1 MWVQVPPSA
10 LKEIINLEFIIIMK
24 LISRNP
30 ADDYKVIG
38 EVEVSSDGEIANK
51 IKLANK
57 AKVMWKEIGVV
68 KRIELLIPIRD
79 EFGIRKEEIA
89 KLISLE
95 TGKSINESL
104 SEVTRYIDE
113 FTWFLE
119 NGERALADEITL
131 DDNESLHRMIYEP
144 YGVAV
149 AISPWNFPF
158 GMAIWGIIPNLIAG
172 NTVVYKTSEECPLV
186 GKLIEEIFLN
196 HELPLG
202 VLAEVYGNGEVGKK
216 LTEGKINLIW
226 FTGSTKVGKS
236 LYKIAADKFV
246 KAILEMGGSNP
257 CVVFDDVDVKKSAM
271 VIFNGRY
278 RHNGQVC
285 SALKRLIVHESIV
298 DKLIYELKNIIE
310 NQKIG
315 DPLDPNNDLG
325 SLVAK
330 RQVELLNEQF
340 VDAVDK
346 GAKIVAQANLDK
358 NLKGAFFAPT
368 LLTNITK
375 DMRVWHEEVFGPIF
389 PIMTFKTEEE
399 AIELANDTVYGL
411 GGRVM
416 SGDIKRAERV
426 AFKIEAGSIAI
437 NLEARFLACDPFGG
451 YKESGL
457 GRERGIH
464 GLREMCQVKVIQKQ
478 K

>member
-1 MWVQVPPSA
+1 
-10 LKEIINLEFIIIMK
+10 MK
-24 LISRNP
+24 LISTNP

-38 EVEVSSDGEIANK
+38 EVEISSDDEISTKIDNAN
-51 IKLANK
+51 N
-57 AKVMWKEIGVV
+57 AKKMWKELGIEG
-68 KRIELLIPIRD
+68 RIKLLVPIRD
-79 EFGIRKEEIA
+79 EFKNRKEEMA

-95 TGKSINESL
+95 TGKNINESL
-104 SEVTRYIDE
+104 SEMTRYTDE

-119 NGERALADEITL
+119 NGPRALADEITL
-131 DDNESLHRMIYEP
+131 DNDESLHRMVYEP
-144 YGVAV
+144 YGVAI
-149 AISPWNFPF
+149 AISPWNFPY
-158 GMAIWGIIPNLIAG
+158 GMAIWGTVPNLVAG
-172 NTVVYKTSEECPLV
+172 NTVVYKASEECPLV

-202 VLAEVYGNGEVGKK
+202 VFAEVYGNGEIGKK
-216 LTEGKINLIW
+216 ISEGKINLIW

-236 LYKIAADKFV
+236 LYKTAANKFI
-246 KAILEMGGSNP
+246 KAVLEMGGSNP
-257 CVVFDDVDVKKSAM
+257 CVVFDDVDIEKSAM
-271 VIFNGRY
+271 VIFNGRF

-285 SALKRLIVHESIV
+285 SALKRLIVHESIA
-298 DKLIYELKNIIE
+298 DKLILALKNIIE

-315 DPLDPNNDLG
+315 DSLDPNMDLG

-330 RQVELLNEQF
+330 RQLELLSEQYK
-340 VDAVDK
+340 DALDK
-346 GAKIVAQANLDK
+346 GAKIVAQTKLDK
-358 NLKGAFFAPT
+358 NLKGAFFVPT

-375 DMRVWHEEVFGPIF
+375 EMRVWHEEVFGPIF
-389 PIMTFKTEEE
+389 PIITFKTEEE

-426 AFKIEAGSIAI
+426 ASKINAGSIAI

-451 YKESGL
+451 YKDSGL

-464 GLREMCQVKVIQKQ
+464 GMREMCQIKVIQKQ